1 MPRLCKLC
9 ALPNRAEIDQQ
20 LVAGEGSYRRIAV
33 QCSVSPSAVRRHAS
47 AHIPREL
54 ARAQEARELA
64 DSDSLLD
71 RVRMLAVE
79 ATAIL
84 AEAKASKHHNLAL
97 RAIDRAARL
106 IELQARL
113 VGELAEGTTTVNL
126 NVTGEAAR
134 IVACVVSN
142 VSDVETRLRIA
153 EALREVN

>member
-1 MPRLCKLC
+1 MQC
-9 ALPNRAEIDQQ
+9 A
-20 LVAGEGSYRRIAV
+20 
-33 QCSVSPSAVRRHAS
+33 VSESAVRRHAS
-47 AHIPREL
+47 AHIPASL

-71 RVRMLAVE
+71 RVRVLNSE

-84 AEAKASKHHNLAL
+84 AEAKATKNHNLAL

-113 VGELAEGTTTVNL
+113 VGELAEGSTTVNL

-134 IVACVVSN
+134 IVGIVVSN
-142 VSDVETRLRIA
+142 VADSETRVRIA
-153 EALREVN
+153 EALREIG